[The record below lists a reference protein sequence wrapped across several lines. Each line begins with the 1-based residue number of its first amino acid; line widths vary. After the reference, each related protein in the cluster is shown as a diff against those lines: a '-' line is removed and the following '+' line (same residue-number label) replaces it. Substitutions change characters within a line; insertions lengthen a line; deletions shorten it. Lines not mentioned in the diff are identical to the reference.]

1 MFACMCFQF
10 LQNFMLSLE
19 KKCKCELLH
28 TYICERLVNKCWR
41 PSVFVADLHTPYWK
55 HWINQESAQVLE
67 FNVCL
72 WLTRLSSSSISVTRL
87 PRLLS
92 ASCSS
97 LSGAL
102 CGESMCCQ
110 RQEDEIWLSWTYDW
124 QVESCHH
131 GNQYDIGVT
140 SMRFPAYRLKI
151 NITELWIISWIIP
164 EEP

>member
-1 MFACMCFQF
+1 MHVLTVITEFHAEFRKRNASV
-10 LQNFMLSLE
+10 NF
-19 KKCKCELLH
+19 CTH
-28 TYICERLVNKCWR
+28 IFVNKCLW
-41 PSVFVADLHTPYWK
+41 PSVSVADFHTPHWK
-55 HWINQESAQVLE
+55 HWITQESAHDLE
-67 FNVCL
+67 FSVCL

-124 QVESCHH
+124 QVESRRH
-131 GNQYDIGVT
+131 GNQDDTGVT
-140 SMRFPAYRLKI
+140 SMRFPAYRLHLTSM
-151 NITELWIISWIIP
+151 NYESFD